1 MKTDLNTSLSTRA
14 APAQDAALRAAAE
27 AYEAAFLAEMLK
39 PMGAA
44 SARETF
50 GGGAGEEQFGTFL
63 LQENARA
70 MVRQGGIGLAD
81 SIFEALK
88 LQAAEGRTNE

>member
-1 MKTDLNTSLSTRA
+1 MKIDLNPSPPARA
-14 APAQDAALRAAAE
+14 TPAQDAALRAAAD

-50 GGGAGEEQFGTFL
+50 GGGVGEAQYGTFL
-63 LQENARA
+63 LEEEARA
-70 MVRQGGIGLAD
+70 MVRQGGIGLRE

-88 LQAAEGRTNE
+88 QRAAVGRANE

>member
-1 MKTDLNTSLSTRA
+1 MKIDLNTSRPARA
-14 APAQDAALRAAAE
+14 TPEQDAALRAAAE

-44 SARETF
+44 SARATF
-50 GGGAGEEQFGTFL
+50 GGGVGEEQFSTFL

-70 MVRQGGIGLAD
+70 MVRQGGIGLTE

-88 LQAAEGRTNE
+88 LQSSGGQGNE